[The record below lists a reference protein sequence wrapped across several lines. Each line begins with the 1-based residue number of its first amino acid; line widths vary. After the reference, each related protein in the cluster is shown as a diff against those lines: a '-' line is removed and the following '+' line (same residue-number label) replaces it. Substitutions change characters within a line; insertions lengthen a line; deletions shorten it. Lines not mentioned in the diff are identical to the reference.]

1 MRRNYSQRKDSMRRK
16 KQDKGEKG
24 KWETR
29 VANSSWPR
37 EAIHFKSQTRNINK
51 QMKRKISPHMNHLS
65 LYGRWKEG
73 F

>member
-29 VANSSWPR
+29 VANSS
-37 EAIHFKSQTRNINK
+37 
-51 QMKRKISPHMNHLS
+51 
-65 LYGRWKEG
+65 
-73 F
+73 